1 MRIVSSSP
9 LSLSM
14 RYAWTTSST
23 APSAASIAIHD
34 AILAEDYVGI
44 IENQR
49 STLERDATALPLVD
63 PVLFAVPL
71 KSHRYTVLTLIP
83 GKSTVPVGPTAS
95 ESHFGYG
102 CMLFLRARILNY
114 PCRWSDLDE
123 THEGPIS
130 VSVWPYIAQAAALS
144 ITPTDAPDDRE
155 IKGVNCS
162 RTVASSSRP
171 RRSFFMSAGDRD
183 ERRRRCRT
191 F

>member
-102 CMLFLRARILNY
+102 CVLFLRARILNY
-114 PCRWSDLDE
+114 AVGATSTKRTKARSPFPSGRTS
-123 THEGPIS
+123 TKRTKARSPFPSGR
-130 VSVWPYIAQAAALS
+130 
-144 ITPTDAPDDRE
+144 T
-155 IKGVNCS
+155 S
-162 RTVASSSRP
+162 RRQRP
-171 RRSFFMSAGDRD
+171 S
-183 ERRRRCRT
+183 
-191 F
+191 

>member
-1 MRIVSSSP
+1 
-9 LSLSM
+9 M

-49 STLERDATALPLVD
+49 STLERDATVLPLVD

-71 KSHRYTVLTLIP
+71 KSHRYTVCITLIP

-144 ITPTDAPDDRE
+144 ITPTDAPGDRE

-171 RRSFFMSAGDRD
+171 SRSFFMSAGDRD